1 MVESP
6 GPAPRRQSRTWM
18 KWTAIGCGGV
28 LLLVAVAA
36 LALRH
41 WWSQNEEAM
50 RAEARVAA
58 DSGAAY
64 AAAADQAGCV
74 AEGMR
79 RAEGGGGLRRSV
91 ANTLWVRGCL
101 ENAAPTAGLCAEV
114 PPRRRVMETARWQ
127 REECGDN
134 QPCIAVLQA
143 VQEFCYPDGR
153 GEEPTDAEVVA
164 PPPA

>member
-1 MVESP
+1 MVENSA
-6 GPAPRRQSRTWM
+6 PAPRRQSRTWM
-18 KWTAIGCGGV
+18 KWTAVGCGGV

-41 WWSQNEEAM
+41 RWSQNEEALQAEM
-50 RAEARVAA
+50 RVSA

-64 AAAADQAGCV
+64 AAATDQVGCV

-79 RAEGGGGLRRSV
+79 RAEEGGGMRRSV
-91 ANTLWVRGCL
+91 ANSLWVRGCL
-101 ENAAPTAGLCAEV
+101 ESAAPTAGLCAEV

-134 QPCIAVLQA
+134 QPCVAVLQE
-143 VQEFCYPDGR
+143 VQEFCYAGGR
-153 GEEPTDAEVVA
+153 GDEPTDAEVVA
-164 PPPA
+164 PPPG